1 MKKIVI
7 FIFISLI
14 FISGCGKENEN
25 ENISYKTITSEEAFN
40 MMENNL
46 DVLILDVRSKEEY
59 EAGHIANSINIPVNE
74 IGNKF
79 KEEVTEDLNKTILV
93 YCRSGARAKQASE
106 LLVDLGYKNVIDF
119 GGILNWNYGLVTD

>member
-25 ENISYKTITSEEAFN
+25 ENISYKTITSEEVFN

>member
-1 MKKIVI
+1 MIL
-7 FIFISLI
+7 SLI

-25 ENISYKTITSEEAFN
+25 KNISYKTITSEEAFK
-40 MMENNL
+40 MMENNS
-46 DVLILDVRSKEEY
+46 DILILDVRSKEEY
-59 EAGHIANSINIPVNE
+59 DTGHIENSLNVPVNE
-74 IGNKF
+74 IGNRF
-79 KEEVTEDLNKTILV
+79 KEEVTIDLDKTILV

>member
-59 EAGHIANSINIPVNE
+59 ETGHIANSINIPVNE